1 MKLTGISGTGSGK
14 LGSTVFA
21 TVAGQQVV
29 RQYQPVVANPSTVR
43 QVNSRSKLKLASQL
57 AAALSDVIAI
67 PKQGMKSSRNLFIKK
82 NYGLLAASNGV
93 AQISYENVQLTTG
106 NGGIAAITA
115 SRDNENKLTIKLQ
128 DSAAPAISR
137 VVYMVYKKTDE
148 GELQMVRS
156 AICETEGENRDFEC
170 EIAAASGE
178 LVLYAYGMKD
188 ANASATAK
196 YANLQC
202 STGVDIARLVANRT
216 IKSEDFAFTGTRG
229 ATMDVSG
236 NIIEPVP
243 AGKARVYVTA
253 TAGGTATGGGIYD
266 IGTQV
271 TLTATPAQGY
281 RFIGFYQ
288 TWGERANL
296 VSSVTPYT
304 LTVQETTD
312 ILAQFEV
319 TDSNPFESGS

>member
-1 MKLTGISGTGSGK
+1 MKLSGIAGTGSGK
-14 LGSTVFA
+14 LGSTVYA
-21 TVAGQQVV
+21 TIAGEQVV
-29 RQYQPVVANPSTVR
+29 RQYQPVVANPSTVH

-115 SRDNENKLTIKLQ
+115 SRDNENKLTISLQ
-128 DSAAPAISR
+128 DAAAPAISR
-137 VVYMVYKKTDE
+137 VVYIVYKKTDE
-148 GELQMVRS
+148 GELQMVKS
-156 AICETEGENRDFEC
+156 SICETAGDNRNFEC

-188 ANASATAK
+188 ASASATAK

-216 IKSEDFAFTGTRG
+216 IKSEEFAFTGTRG

-236 NIIEPVP
+236 HIIEPVP
-243 AGKARVYVTA
+243 AGKARVYVTP
-253 TAGGTATGGGIYD
+253 TNGGTAEGGGLYD
-266 IGTQV
+266 IGAQV
-271 TLTATPAQGY
+271 TLTATPSQGY
-281 RFIGFYQ
+281 RFVGFYQ
-288 TWGERANL
+288 AFGERANL
-296 VSSVTPYT
+296 VSSTSPYT
-304 LTVQETTD
+304 FTVQETTD
-312 ILAQFEV
+312 IVAQFEV
-319 TDSNPFESGS
+319 TDSDPFESGS